1 MDDFLIIDGEMYIKV
16 EGKGLVKFGEN
27 YIKINEDK
35 IEETTKTI
43 DLEKLNIKQTTLLE
57 KYAETLGITYELTK
71 EIIKNNQS
79 AISFLQDEKVTI
91 FGYTKNNLQIL
102 MKLTLFKDEI
112 GELNEED
119 KKVLKDYYNIGD
131 DCFEI

>member
-16 EGKGLVKFGEN
+16 EGKGLVKFGKN

-57 KYAETLGITYELTK
+57 KYAETLGITYDLTK

>member
-1 MDDFLIIDGEMYIKV
+1 MDDFLIVNGEIYMKV
-16 EGKGLVKFGEN
+16 EGKGLIKFGEN

-57 KYAETLGITYELTK
+57 KYAETLGITYDLTK

>member
-57 KYAETLGITYELTK
+57 KYAETLGITYDLTK

-79 AISFLQDEKVTI
+79 AMSFLQDEKVTI

>member
-57 KYAETLGITYELTK
+57 KYAETLGITYDLTK

-102 MKLTLFKDEI
+102 MKLTLSKDEI

>member
-57 KYAETLGITYELTK
+57 KYAETLGITYDLTK

>member
-57 KYAETLGITYELTK
+57 KYAETLRITYDLTK

>member
-1 MDDFLIIDGEMYIKV
+1 MDDFLIVDGEIYMKV

-27 YIKINEDK
+27 YIKINNDK
-35 IEETTKTI
+35 IEETIKTI
-43 DLEKLNIKQTTLLE
+43 DLEKLEIRQKLLLE
-57 KYAETLGITYELTK
+57 KYAETLGISYDLAE

-79 AISFLQDEKVTI
+79 AISFLQDEAVTI

>member
-1 MDDFLIIDGEMYIKV
+1 MDDFLIVDGEIYMKV
-16 EGKGLVKFGEN
+16 EGKGLIKFGEN

-43 DLEKLNIKQTTLLE
+43 DLEKLNVKQTALLE
-57 KYAETLGITYELTK
+57 KYTEALGITYDLTK

-102 MKLTLFKDEI
+102 IKLTLFKDEV

-119 KKVLKDYYNIGD
+119 KKVLKNHYNIGD

>member
-57 KYAETLGITYELTK
+57 KYAETLGITYDLTK

-102 MKLTLFKDEI
+102 MKLTLFKDEM